1 MKIEH
6 KIIMISLLIISAF
19 ANSQNNNDKNKEYN
33 NIAEALVNPEK
44 VYRLNLSN
52 QKVMISDDEWSR
64 FINLE
69 YLNLENYHLKE
80 IPIGI
85 TYLKNLKVINL
96 NGNDF
101 RKLPLEFSNLTNLE
115 ELYLNNEKYIDLP
128 KTLTVLSKLPKLTSL
143 HLENDN
149 LKKLPIEI
157 LELENLENLY
167 LNHNKLEEIPK
178 IKTLDHLKYLDLN
191 DNKIDPNLLDMR
203 NLNFGFKINF

>member
-1 MKIEH
+1 MH
-6 KIIMISLLIISAF
+6 
-19 ANSQNNNDKNKEYN
+19 
-33 NIAEALVNPEK
+33 PT
-44 VYRLNLSN
+44 
-52 QKVMISDDEWSR
+52 
-64 FINLE
+64 
-69 YLNLENYHLKE
+69 
-80 IPIGI
+80 G
-85 TYLKNLKVINL
+85 YLKNLKVINL

-191 DNKIDPNLLDMR
+191 DNKIDPKLLDMR